1 MRPARGRPASPPEAT
16 PPALLFGLRPRL
28 WLMTVGH
35 LVIDSNGALLFAL
48 LPLFV
53 TQLHINLAQ
62 AGALSTLLL
71 MTSSITQ
78 PLFGFVH
85 DRYPLFPMAAAGLLV
100 AGLGMGLTGF
110 ATNYSQ
116 MVILVLISGFGIAA
130 FHPQSVAQASRASAS
145 SPEWGIAMF
154 FTGASVGTGIMS
166 LLIVPLASR
175 FGPRATLVTLIPAV
189 IAAALFVRAYP
200 TWMRPVPRQPGSAT
214 AADSVRAV
222 ALPLTMLLL
231 VSILRSAVLTA
242 YLTFLPTLVV
252 FRTGSL
258 GLGALALAAF
268 LFSGS
273 VGALI
278 GGAVAQRIGS
288 APVVVVSLIAGL
300 LGLLPVPWLPTSIL
314 VPWMVGAGVLMFASE
329 AQVTAL
335 AQRLL
340 PAFIGTASSLIMGVG
355 LGLGNGGAL
364 ITGAVAD
371 RRGIQVAMTA
381 TTLLMVGA
389 IAAAFVY
396 VLSMRGVRSTAARE
410 TSR

>member
-1 MRPARGRPASPPEAT
+1 MRPARARRPAPPVASA
-16 PPALLFGLRPRL
+16 PASLFGLRWRL
-28 WLMTVGH
+28 WLMTLGH
-35 LVIDSNGALLFAL
+35 LVIDSNAALLFAL
-48 LPLFV
+48 LPVFV

-62 AGALSTLLL
+62 AGALATLLL

-85 DRYPLFPMAAAGLLV
+85 DRYPLFPMAAAGLLL

-110 ATNYSQ
+110 VTTYAQ
-116 MVILVLISGFGIAA
+116 MVALVLISGIGIAA
-130 FHPQSVAQASRASAS
+130 FHPQAVAQAARASAGS
-145 SPEWGIAMF
+145 QEWGIAMF
-154 FTGASVGTGIMS
+154 FTGASIGTGIMS
-166 LLIVPLASR
+166 LLIVPLAYR
-175 FGPRATLVTLIPAV
+175 FGPHATLVTLIPAV
-189 IAAALFVRAYP
+189 IAAALFLRAYP
-200 TWMRPVPRQPGSAT
+200 TWMRPVPRPPGSAT
-214 AADSVRAV
+214 AAASMRAV
-222 ALPLTMLLL
+222 AVPLTMLLL

-258 GLGALALAAF
+258 GLGAIALAAF

-273 VGALI
+273 LGAVI
-278 GGAVAQRIGS
+278 GGAVAHRIGS

-300 LGLLPVPWLPTSIL
+300 LGLLPVPWLPAPLL

-340 PAFIGTASSLIMGVG
+340 PAFVGTASSLIMGVG
-355 LGLGNGGAL
+355 LGLGNAGAL
-364 ITGAVAD
+364 VTGAIAD
-371 RRGIQVAMTA
+371 RRGLQVAMTA

-389 IAAAFVY
+389 IAAACVY
-396 VLSMRGVRSTAARE
+396 VLSMRGQRSTAPQDA
-410 TSR
+410 

>member
-1 MRPARGRPASPPEAT
+1 
-16 PPALLFGLRPRL
+16 
-28 WLMTVGH
+28 MTLGH
-35 LVIDSNGALLFAL
+35 LVIDSNAALLFAL

-62 AGALSTLLL
+62 AGGLSTLLL

-78 PLFGFVH
+78 PLFGFLH
-85 DRYPLFPMAAAGLLV
+85 DRYPLFPMAAAGLLI

-110 ATNYSQ
+110 VTSYAQ
-116 MVILVLISGFGIAA
+116 MVALVLISGIGIAA
-130 FHPQSVAQASRASAS
+130 FHPQAVAQAARASAGS
-145 SPEWGIAMF
+145 QEWGIAVF
-154 FTGASVGTGIMS
+154 FTGASIGTGIMS
-166 LLIVPLASR
+166 LLIVPLDYK
-175 FGPRATLVTLIPAV
+175 FGPHATLVTLIPAV
-189 IAAALFVRAYP
+189 IAAALFLRAYS
-200 TWMRPVPRQPGSAT
+200 TWMRPVPRPPGSAT
-214 AADSVRAV
+214 AAASMRAV
-222 ALPLTMLLL
+222 ATPLTMLLL

-258 GLGALALAAF
+258 GLGAIALAAF

-273 VGALI
+273 LGAVI
-278 GGAVAQRIGS
+278 GGAVAHRIGS
-288 APVVVVSLIAGL
+288 APVVVASLIAGL
-300 LGLLPVPWLPTSIL
+300 LGLLPVPWLPASIL

-340 PAFIGTASSLIMGVG
+340 PAFVGTASSLIMGVG
-355 LGLGNGGAL
+355 LGLGNAGAL
-364 ITGAVAD
+364 VTGAIAD

-389 IAAAFVY
+389 IAAACVY
-396 VLSMRGVRSTAARE
+396 VLSMRGPRSGALNESTG
-410 TSR
+410 

>member
-1 MRPARGRPASPPEAT
+1 MVAFLTASP
-16 PPALLFGLRPRL
+16 ALPTSGSLFGLRWRL
-28 WLMTVGH
+28 WLMTLGH
-35 LVIDSNGALLFAL
+35 LVIDSNAALLFAL

-78 PLFGFVH
+78 PLFGWVH

-100 AGLGMGLTGF
+100 AGIGMGLTGF
-110 ATNYSQ
+110 VTSYTQ
-116 MVILVLISGFGIAA
+116 MAALVLISGIGIAA
-130 FHPQSVAQASRASAS
+130 FHPQAVAQAARASDRS
-145 SPEWGIAMF
+145 QEWGIAMF
-154 FTGASVGTGIMS
+154 FTGASMGTGIMS
-166 LLIVPLASR
+166 LLIVPLAFR
-175 FGPRATLVTLIPAV
+175 FGPHATLVTVIPAA
-189 IAAALFVRAYP
+189 IAAALFLRAYSS
-200 TWMRPVPRQPGSAT
+200 WIRPVTRPPGGAT
-214 AADSVRAV
+214 AAATMRAV
-222 ALPLTMLLL
+222 ALPLGMLLI

-273 VGALI
+273 VGAII
-278 GGAVAQRIGS
+278 GGAVAHRIGS
-288 APVVVVSLIAGL
+288 SPVVVVSLIAGL
-300 LGLLPVPWLPTSIL
+300 LALLPVPWLPTPIL
-314 VPWMVGAGVLMFASE
+314 VPWMIGGGVLMFASE

-340 PAFIGTASSLIMGVG
+340 PAFVGTASSLIMGVG
-355 LGLGNGGAL
+355 LGVGNAGAL
-364 ITGAVAD
+364 VTGVVAD

-389 IAAAFVY
+389 IAAAGVY
-396 VLSMRGVRSTAARE
+396 VLSMRGRNSAAPLDA
-410 TSR
+410 

>member
-1 MRPARGRPASPPEAT
+1 MVDFLIAAT
-16 PPALLFGLRPRL
+16 PATLLGLRWRL
-28 WLMTVGH
+28 WLMTFGH

-53 TQLHINLAQ
+53 THLHINLAQ
-62 AGALSTLLL
+62 AGALSTILL

-78 PLFGFVH
+78 PLFGFLH
-85 DRYPLFPMAAAGLLV
+85 DRSPLFPMAAAGLLL
-100 AGLGMGLTGF
+100 AGLAMGLTGF
-110 ATNYSQ
+110 ATSYAQ
-116 MVILVLISGFGIAA
+116 MIALVLVAGFGIAA

-175 FGPRATLVTLIPAV
+175 FGPHATLVTVIPAV
-189 IAAALFVRAYP
+189 IAAGLFARAYP
-200 TWMRPVPRQPGSAT
+200 TWIRPATRPPGSAT

-222 ALPLTMLLL
+222 ALPLAMLMV

-242 YLTFLPTLVV
+242 YLTFLPTLVAY
-252 FRTGSL
+252 RTGSL

-300 LGLLPVPWLPTSIL
+300 LGLLPVAWLPTSIL

-340 PAFIGTASSLIMGVG
+340 PAFVGTASSLIMGVG

-364 ITGAVAD
+364 VTGAIAD

-389 IAAAFVY
+389 IAAALVY
-396 VLSMRGVRSTAARE
+396 VVSMRRDRAAVIQELR
-410 TSR
+410 R

>member
-1 MRPARGRPASPPEAT
+1 
-16 PPALLFGLRPRL
+16 
-28 WLMTVGH
+28 MTLGH
-35 LVIDSNGALLFAL
+35 LVIDSNAALLFAL

-85 DRYPLFPMAAAGLLV
+85 DRYPLFPMAAAGLLL
-100 AGLGMGLTGF
+100 AGLAMGLTGF
-110 ATNYSQ
+110 VTSYAQ
-116 MVILVLISGFGIAA
+116 MVALVLISGIGIAA
-130 FHPQSVAQASRASAS
+130 FHPQAVAQAARASAGS
-145 SPEWGIAMF
+145 QEWGIAMF
-154 FTGASVGTGIMS
+154 FTGASMGTGLMS
-166 LLIVPLASR
+166 LLIVPLEYK
-175 FGPRATLVTLIPAV
+175 FGPHATLVTLIPAV
-189 IAAALFVRAYP
+189 IAAALFLRAYP
-200 TWMRPVPRQPGSAT
+200 TWMRPVPRPPGSAT
-214 AADSVRAV
+214 AAASMRAV
-222 ALPLTMLLL
+222 ATPLTMLLL

-273 VGALI
+273 LGALI
-278 GGAVAQRIGS
+278 GGAVALRIGS
-288 APVVVVSLIAGL
+288 APVVVASLIAGL
-300 LGLLPVPWLPTSIL
+300 LGLLPVPWLPASLL

-340 PAFIGTASSLIMGVG
+340 PAFVGTASSLIMGVG
-355 LGLGNGGAL
+355 LGLGNAGAFV
-364 ITGAVAD
+364 TGAIAD

-389 IAAAFVY
+389 IAAACVY
-396 VLSMRGVRSTAARE
+396 VLSMRGRPSTALQE
-410 TSR
+410 SMG